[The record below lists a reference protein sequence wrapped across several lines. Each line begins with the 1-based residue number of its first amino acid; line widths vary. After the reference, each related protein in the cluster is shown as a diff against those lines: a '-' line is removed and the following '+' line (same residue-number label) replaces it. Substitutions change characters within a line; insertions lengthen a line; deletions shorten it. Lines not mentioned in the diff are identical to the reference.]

1 MEYFDYGLG
10 LRSYHKKFRTEDFL
24 LIGKTIEYL
33 ETEKSGYIYQLIDLY
48 TLMHSLL
55 LVDEY
60 HEIIKQLNKNN
71 CWACQEGLAGNSSMH
86 DCEEDFH
93 MIIEY
98 FFDEAT
104 FFVNSEIRKQDFNFP
119 GVENIQDAV
128 WHLFG
133 RSFIYIIKQ
142 ELYNRTYNR
151 INF

>member
-1 MEYFDYGLG
+1 M
-10 LRSYHKKFRTEDFL
+10 
-24 LIGKTIEYL
+24 
-33 ETEKSGYIYQLIDLY
+33 Q
-48 TLMHSLL
+48 SLL

-71 CWACQEGLAGNSSMH
+71 FWAFQEGLAGNSLTH

-104 FFVNSEIRKQDFNFP
+104 FFVNGEIRKQDFNFS
-119 GVENIQDAV
+119 GVENIQDVV

-142 ELYNRTYNR
+142 ELNNRTYNR

>member
-1 MEYFDYGLG
+1 MSRGFSWLQFYA
-10 LRSYHKKFRTEDFL
+10 L
-24 LIGKTIEYL
+24 L
-33 ETEKSGYIYQLIDLY
+33 SGI
-48 TLMHSLL
+48 
-55 LVDEY
+55 
-60 HEIIKQLNKNN
+60 
-71 CWACQEGLAGNSSMH
+71 
-86 DCEEDFH
+86 H

-98 FFDEAT
+98 FFDEAM

-142 ELYNRTYNR
+142 ELYNRTYKR

>member
-1 MEYFDYGLG
+1 
-10 LRSYHKKFRTEDFL
+10 
-24 LIGKTIEYL
+24 
-33 ETEKSGYIYQLIDLY
+33 
-48 TLMHSLL
+48 
-55 LVDEY
+55 
-60 HEIIKQLNKNN
+60 
-71 CWACQEGLAGNSSMH
+71 MH

-104 FFVNSEIRKQDFNFP
+104 FFVNSQIRKQDFNFP

-128 WHLFG
+128 WYLFG